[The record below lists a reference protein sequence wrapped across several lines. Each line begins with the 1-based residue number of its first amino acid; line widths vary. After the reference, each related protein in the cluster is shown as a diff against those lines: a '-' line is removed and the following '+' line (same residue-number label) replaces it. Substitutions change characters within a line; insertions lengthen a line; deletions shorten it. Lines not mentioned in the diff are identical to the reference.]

1 MQLFGGPH
9 GTQHRGPP
17 TTAGVCG
24 WPVTWPPGAPVM
36 AELDPQWHLSEK
48 LLLQGSGVGSDGM
61 GCGNGWANAA
71 KKKTRGL
78 SSKGLISLNRHRCL
92 SSWIGDFSF
101 GNIEAA
107 LVDREKN
114 NPLLYYVTLF
124 FIQGD

>member
-1 MQLFGGPH
+1 M
-9 GTQHRGPP
+9 
-17 TTAGVCG
+17 G
-24 WPVTWPPGAPVM
+24 WDVAMDGQM
-36 AELDPQWHLSEK
+36 
-48 LLLQGSGVGSDGM
+48 LQ
-61 GCGNGWANAA
+61 
-71 KKKTRGL
+71 KKTGGL

>member
-1 MQLFGGPH
+1 
-9 GTQHRGPP
+9 
-17 TTAGVCG
+17 
-24 WPVTWPPGAPVM
+24 
-36 AELDPQWHLSEK
+36 
-48 LLLQGSGVGSDGM
+48 M
-61 GCGNGWANAA
+61 GKCC